1 MKDKEVWKELH
12 RMIVSDERILDG
24 QWYTINSQ
32 GKQIKELQTQVA
44 QLREAMKMLGL
55 QWKEE
60 STIPAHWEKKP
71 KQ

>member
-1 MKDKEVWKELH
+1 MKDKEALQELH
-12 RMIVSDERILDG
+12 RMIRADQGLLDG
-24 QWYTINSQ
+24 QWYTIVSQ

-44 QLREAMKMLGL
+44 QLQEAMKMLGL